1 MGAVIGRQGRGELHS
16 PQHVPKRDGGARRQ
30 VAGKLISIGGEWVTR
45 AGKMISNGGKW
56 VTPAGK
62 INSVGNIGCKVAP
75 EWVSNREI
83 GMIYTQK
90 DRSFG
95 YSRRVGARIGFYFMD
110 SRRCLAS
117 IEDLNGGVFLKLRL
131 IEYFNDSVIV
141 QLRPIEH
148 FNEGVIAK

>member
-1 MGAVIGRQGRGELHS
+1 M
-16 PQHVPKRDGGARRQ
+16 
-30 VAGKLISIGGEWVTR
+30 TR
-45 AGKMISNGGKW
+45 AGKINSGGGEW

-62 INSVGNIGCKVAP
+62 INSVGNIGCKVAL

-90 DRSFG
+90 DRWFG
-95 YSRRVGARIGFYFMD
+95 DSHRIDARIGFYFMD

-117 IEDLNGGVFLKLRL
+117 IEDLNGGVFLKLHL
-131 IEYFNDSVIV
+131 IEYFREGVIV
-141 QLRPIEH
+141 QLHPIEH

>member
-1 MGAVIGRQGRGELHS
+1 MA
-16 PQHVPKRDGGARRQ
+16 
-30 VAGKLISIGGEWVTR
+30 
-45 AGKMISNGGKW
+45 
-56 VTPAGK
+56 AGK
-62 INSVGNIGCKVAP
+62 IISVGNIGCEVAP

-83 GMIYTQK
+83 RMIYTQK

-110 SRRCLAS
+110 SHRCLAS

-131 IEYFNDSVIV
+131 IEYFNDSVIA